1 MYPVHDNDRRNG
13 SNCPV
18 LMISSENWSLTKHQ
32 APFRKDFKENT
43 IKKSINKLHHHNHH
57 HHHHSHQHQHHV
69 NHNSHSNNHNSHN
82 NSNSHNSHSI
92 NSSFYHPFLVTIL
105 GSDHLNYCD
114 MVYLTSPILMT
125 RDNYLGKTNP
135 YQLLLAKDYLI
146 LRFFAA
152 SSFIT
157 QSTIHKNNNMNDQLT
172 KDLKKVDSNELSP
185 LHNQPDNISSI
196 EISVSPQSSSSSSSF
211 STSYSPISVNQ
222 NETTDVERLF
232 HYCHISSSSI
242 PSNQS
247 SSISSKT
254 NDIYDW
260 SVIEDIPENIH
271 QYLVKNLVDESSLP
285 HCFDDTYFNQLTNN
299 QETI

>member
-43 IKKSINKLHHHNHH
+43 IKKSINKLHHHQH
-57 HHHHSHQHQHHV
+57 HQHHV
-69 NHNSHSNNHNSHN
+69 D
-82 NSNSHNSHSI
+82 HNSHSI

-146 LRFFAA
+146 LRFFTA

-157 QSTIHKNNNMNDQLT
+157 QSKIHKNNMNGQLT

-185 LHNQPDNISSI
+185 LHTQPDNISSI
-196 EISVSPQSSSSSSSF
+196 EISASPQSSLSSSSSF

-222 NETTDVERLF
+222 NEITDVERLF

-242 PSNQS
+242 PSNKS
-247 SSISSKT
+247 PSISSKS

-260 SVIEDIPENIH
+260 SIVEEIPKNIH

-285 HCFDDTYFNQLTNN
+285 HCFDDAYFNQLTNN
-299 QETI
+299 QEII